1 MCSHGEVWNVFYH
14 FVTTKRLYKALLKGR
29 LDVYLFDILFL
40 ELSLWIIKIVSF
52 KDLYLVCLSVRVPV
66 GSRQQDKMR
75 IIEGRLYKWTKYK
88 EGQIQGNC
96 MKQSGLPG

>member
-1 MCSHGEVWNVFYH
+1 MYSHGDVWTVFYH

-40 ELSLWIIKIVSF
+40 ELSLLIIKTVSF

-75 IIEGRLYKWTKYK
+75 IIEGRFYKWTKCK
-88 EGQIQGNC
+88 EGQMQGNC
-96 MKQSGLPG
+96 MKRPWPPG